1 MLSWWDLIGNFCSVV
16 LTFDLIDCQVIKKKI
31 KKNYSFLARL
41 CVLCILCI
49 NIPMIPSTK
58 QFNINL
64 VIYFI
69 VVLNICDKLVSNVV
83 SSIAFDSSE
92 LSERG
97 ERTGLRGTYKDKQV
111 I

>member
-1 MLSWWDLIGNFCSVV
+1 
-16 LTFDLIDCQVIKKKI
+16 
-31 KKNYSFLARL
+31 
-41 CVLCILCI
+41 
-49 NIPMIPSTK
+49 MIPSTK

-83 SSIAFDSSE
+83 ATNSSIAFDSSE